1 MRYGQRLILP
11 ISVIREIC
19 MRRLVLLAVGVLI
32 CAGPVLIAQDSDPED
47 LNRDVFA
54 PFVSRLRVAV
64 RDPQVRITWRDSE
77 DLSDGSYLVY
87 RHTAEINQGT
97 LDESTLVATVD
108 PGVETYLDTPLEEGN
123 YYYAVIAAEADG
135 RTYPIF
141 VPFRNKTLRP
151 VAVTRLESE
160 EDLAASVYDIDAQ
173 AQDMTIVL
181 VFTPSRS
188 GRTLAVYRST
198 EPFSELESIADA
210 TLLEEIE
217 SSSRRFVDY
226 PAPGVSYYYGVFDKV
241 LIERGSLEVEEG
253 ANALSSSVQIDL
265 PSQQGITIQIPAATK
280 RPAPLPILQLTSGLQ
295 SGERL
300 ATPDIPRSA
309 TAGLLPPSAE
319 RAVTEFLNDTQE
331 RADFSPEPVI
341 LAEERAGDG
350 EGAQKTLA
358 RIVTGEFAAGDYDAA
373 VELMRNLLMLPIG
386 TDLEER
392 IRFYLG
398 QALYFD
404 GRREP
409 AFMEFVIAAD
419 GVLYSQVKP
428 WMDGIL
434 TGS

>member
-1 MRYGQRLILP
+1 MLP

-19 MRRLVLLAVGVLI
+19 MRRLIFLAVGVLF
-32 CAGPVLIAQDSDPED
+32 CLGPAVFAQDEGTDD

-87 RHTAEINQGT
+87 RHTDEINQNT
-97 LDESTLVATVD
+97 LDAATLVATVE

-160 EDLAASVYDIDAQ
+160 EDLAASVYDIDAR
-173 AQDMTIVL
+173 AQDMTVVL

-198 EPFSELESIADA
+198 APFSELESIGDA
-210 TLLEEIE
+210 TLLQEIE

-226 PAPGVSYYYGVFDKV
+226 PAPGVSYYYGVFDTV
-241 LIERGSLEVEEG
+241 LIERGSLEVVEG
-253 ANALSSSVQIDL
+253 ANALPSAVQISL
-265 PSQQGITIQIPAATK
+265 PSQQGIAIQIPRATK
-280 RPAPLPILQLTSGLQ
+280 RPAPLPILQLISGLQ

-319 RAVTEFLNDTQE
+319 RAVRQLLAHTPE
-331 RADFSPEPVI
+331 RPRFAPEPVI
-341 LAEERAGDG
+341 LPEERAGTG
-350 EGAQKTLA
+350 EGVQQTLA
-358 RIVTGEFAAGDYDAA
+358 GIVNGEFAGGDYARA
-373 VELMRNLLMLPIG
+373 VDLMRILLMLPIG
-386 TDLEER
+386 TELEQR
-392 IRFYLG
+392 VRFYLG

-409 AFMEFVIAAD
+409 AIMEFVIAAD
-419 GVLYSQVKP
+419 GDLYSSAKP